1 MYIYMMFLVHRE
13 TRVTDTLYQFFHHLK
28 FELCFLDFSDF
39 LVVYI
44 EDVDFL
50 HTVLSIYNI
59 STIITCFIHFTII
72 TCFNHTPL
80 RVPFPSFS
88 HIGIEVDDD
97 TLAQIV
103 VFSFKS
109 LYLST

>member
-1 MYIYMMFLVHRE
+1 MSIYMVFLVHRE

-59 STIITCFIHFTII
+59 STIITCFIHL
-72 TCFNHTPL
+72 NE
-80 RVPFPSFS
+80 VP
-88 HIGIEVDDD
+88 
-97 TLAQIV
+97 
-103 VFSFKS
+103 
-109 LYLST
+109 